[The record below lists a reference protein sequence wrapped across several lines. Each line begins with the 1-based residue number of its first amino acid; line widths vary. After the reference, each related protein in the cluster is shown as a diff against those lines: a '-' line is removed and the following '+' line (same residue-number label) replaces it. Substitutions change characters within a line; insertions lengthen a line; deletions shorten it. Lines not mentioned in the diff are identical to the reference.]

1 MIPSLII
8 AFRET
13 LEAALVTGIVLSY
26 LSRTRQTRYNG
37 VVYAGVASGLVAAVL
52 GAFLFSR
59 LAGGFAGRA
68 EQLFEGITMLLG
80 ALLLSTMILWMMRQR
95 HLAQELEARIAVEVA
110 EANTW
115 GLFSLVFLAVL
126 REGIETVIFL
136 GAASTTSGSGG
147 LVGALIGIGAAI
159 ALGYVTFAGGRKVN
173 VKTFF
178 NATSLLL
185 ILFAAGLV
193 AQGVHELQEASLV
206 PALIEHVWDMNP
218 PVNADG
224 SFPPLHENGYVGAL
238 LKSLL
243 GYNGNP
249 SLAEVLSYL
258 AYLAV
263 VAGLWRKVSRATSG
277 VRQQK

>member
-1 MIPSLII
+1 MIASLII
-8 AFRET
+8 TFRET

-26 LSRTRQTRYNG
+26 LSRTRQTRYNR
-37 VVYAGVASGLVAAVL
+37 VVYAAVASGVVAAVI
-52 GAFLFSR
+52 GAFFFSR
-59 LAGGFAGRA
+59 LAGGFTGQA

-95 HLAQELEARIAVEVA
+95 HLAQELEARVATEVA
-110 EANTW
+110 EAHSW

-136 GAASTTSGSGG
+136 GAVSATAASGG
-147 LVGALIGIGAAI
+147 LVGALIGIGVAI
-159 ALGYVTFAGGRKVN
+159 VLGYLIFVGAHKVN

-178 NATSLLL
+178 NVTSLLL

-193 AQGVHELQEASLV
+193 AHGVHELQEAGVV
-206 PALIEHVWDMNP
+206 PALIEHVWDINP

-224 SFPPLHENGYVGAL
+224 GYPPLHENGYIGSL

-249 SLAEVLSYL
+249 SLIEVLSYV

-263 VAGLWRKVSRATSG
+263 IAGLWRNVSGARRA
-277 VRQQK
+277 